1 MVALYMSTLCCWLFR
16 KIWLEIYSWW
26 KTIILI
32 NVLMKRLSNCRSGES
47 SEFRGI
53 VRCQGLSFVR
63 LSRKVMKLY
72 RKEFNRTKVTKN
84 SSEKQY
90 SRLQIHPFIKVL
102 STGLR
107 TDKFP
112 STSRVIWLTFETKY
126 ILWPQF

>member
-1 MVALYMSTLCCWLFR
+1 
-16 KIWLEIYSWW
+16 
-26 KTIILI
+26 
-32 NVLMKRLSNCRSGES
+32 
-47 SEFRGI
+47 
-53 VRCQGLSFVR
+53 
-63 LSRKVMKLY
+63 MKLD

-112 STSRVIWLTFETKY
+112 STSCVIWLKHVYLKLTFETKY
-126 ILWPQF
+126 IL